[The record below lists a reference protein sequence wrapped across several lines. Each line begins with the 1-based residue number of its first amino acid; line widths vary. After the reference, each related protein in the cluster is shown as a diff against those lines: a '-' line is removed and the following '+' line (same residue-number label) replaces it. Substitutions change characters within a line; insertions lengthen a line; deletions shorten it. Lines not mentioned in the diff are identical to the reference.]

1 MLELS
6 GLWLGFGGVNVIR
19 DLSLR
24 VSKGER
30 LVILGP
36 NGAGKTSLLRL
47 IAGEV
52 RPDEGRIWLEAR
64 DITRDPSSTRARLG
78 IGRGFQQAS
87 LFSSFTLRENLI
99 LAAAAHAGRT
109 GPGRDPLRD
118 PALQEVAQCIARQAG
133 LQGLDRPVSAV
144 DYGTARR
151 LDLALALAG
160 APRLLLLDEPASG
173 IGPGGAAGIH
183 ALIAAL
189 PRDLTLIVIEHDLDL
204 AFAIADRIAILD
216 HGRIVFDGPPEA
228 ARPALKAIYDA

>member
-109 GPGRDPLRD
+109 SWGGDPLRD
-118 PALQEVAQCIARQAG
+118 PDLRDAAQRIAQHAG

>member
-6 GLWLGFGGVNVIR
+6 GLFLGFGGINVIC

-24 VSKGER
+24 VATGER

-52 RPDEGRIWLEAR
+52 QPEQGNIWLNYRE
-64 DITRDPSSTRARLG
+64 ITGDTVATRARAG
-78 IGRGFQQAS
+78 IGRGFQQTS
-87 LFSSFTLRENLI
+87 LFTGMTLRENLGLACAAGGRRI
-99 LAAAAHAGRT
+99 EDLAA
-109 GPGRDPLRD
+109 
-118 PALQEVAQCIARQAG
+118 QAG
-133 LQGLDRPVSAV
+133 LVDLDRPVAEV

-160 APRLLLLDEPASG
+160 NPRLLLLDEPASG
-173 IGPGGAAGIH
+173 IGPGGAAEIH

-189 PRDLTLIVIEHDLDL
+189 PRDLTLVVIEHDLDL
-204 AFAIADRIAILD
+204 AFAIADRIAIMD
-216 HGRIVFDGPPEA
+216 RGRITFDGPPEA
-228 ARPALKAIYDA
+228 ARPALKAIYDT